1 MNTPSHRHSSPLSR
15 AQVNAAACQPGTA
28 PIGLPYPAELLAPAE
43 FLRVTLER
51 RRHHY
56 SDPNLER
63 FALQLFTDDNLVW
76 AYFFPRAVTSG
87 SSGSPTLH
95 YQPIAPVAQLDMK
108 TVWTPLEV
116 ATAAADQ
123 ARSLALVLPH
133 EREFIH
139 LVTLVYPCAL
149 FHCVRSTAMG
159 GYDRIAPSPDWLVH
173 LRGLFVADALHTLRS
188 QEPAMA
194 DTLTAVLGIPGQGN
208 TDPNLVARLA
218 SAVRLAH
225 LQTQAIWSTSRL

>member
-1 MNTPSHRHSSPLSR
+1 MNTPFPRRDTEASR
-15 AQVNAAACQPGTA
+15 AQFNPAVRRADATPVA
-28 PIGLPYPAELLAPAE
+28 LPYDAQLLAPAE
-43 FLRVTLER
+43 LLRITLER

-56 SDPNLER
+56 SDPHLER
-63 FALQLFTDDNLVW
+63 FALQLFADDNLVW

-87 SSGSPTLH
+87 SSGSPNRH
-95 YQPIAPVAQLDMK
+95 YQPIAPVSQLDMK

-139 LVTLVYPCAL
+139 LATLVFPCAL
-149 FHCVRSTAMG
+149 FHCVRSTVMG
-159 GYDRIAPSPDWLVH
+159 GYDRIAPSPDWLIH
-173 LRGLFVADALHTLRS
+173 MRGLFVAEALHTLRS

-194 DTLTAVLGIPGQGN
+194 DTLSAVLGLPGEGDTHPEQ
-208 TDPNLVARLA
+208 VSRLA
-218 SAVRLAH
+218 SAVRLTH
-225 LQTQAIWSTSRL
+225 LQTQAIWATSRV